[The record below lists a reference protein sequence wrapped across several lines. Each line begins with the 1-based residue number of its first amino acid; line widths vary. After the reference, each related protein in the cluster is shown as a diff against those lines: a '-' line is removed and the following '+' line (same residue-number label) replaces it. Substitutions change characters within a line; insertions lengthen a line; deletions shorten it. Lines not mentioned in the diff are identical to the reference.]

1 MLGRDVQENTIA
13 AWIKENVRDW
23 SISVLENA
31 ESKKTITAGQVVSV
45 YGEGRQQMFV
55 NVPSIG
61 VVSEKKIYD
70 LIDLI

>member
-1 MLGRDVQENTIA
+1 M
-13 AWIKENVRDW
+13 
-23 SISVLENA
+23 LENA